1 MESSW
6 ALLCGL
12 GVLLEGSVL
21 WVSLGIPSSPV
32 QGFRGSRV
40 RVGRESPRPIP
51 GSARY
56 RMGGLRKA
64 SSWLDAVAIW
74 LFFAGASNWRM
85 FGKYLTLTG
94 ICFWIV
100 N

>member
-6 ALLCGL
+6 ALLGGL

-40 RVGRESPRPIP
+40 RVGRGSPRPIP
-51 GSARY
+51 GSARCNTSKV
-56 RMGGLRKA
+56 GF
-64 SSWLDAVAIW
+64 VACAEFRRIFECINRVW
-74 LFFAGASNWRM
+74 
-85 FGKYLTLTG
+85 
-94 ICFWIV
+94 
-100 N
+100 